1 MSKQRL
7 VTRMAADEEA
17 QRQYAMEQYLK
28 DLEWA
33 CIDVQAA
40 ADEAIKITK
49 EIKSVKQLYD
59 ELACKQIHDEL
70 VGLQLSLDEAF
81 NTLNELEQI

>member
-28 DLEWA
+28 DLEWT

-40 ADEAIKITK
+40 ADDVIKIAK

-59 ELACKQIHDEL
+59 ELACNQIYDEL

-81 NTLNELEQI
+81 DTLNELEQI